1 MGNTARHRAHLWTG
15 ADKAYIKARSNKNY
29 YAPGLVVGKAGD
41 KTRMKLF
48 HSMLARF
55 IQKGKLTVIDA
66 DGQSHMHQGAP
77 GPEVVIR
84 LTDPKLTRSLF
95 LNPELRAGEAYVDGT
110 LVIEEGTLRDFLL
123 LFIINRKNLRSQ
135 PLQKSMRRLYKRFR
149 AFYQN
154 NTLARSRDNVKHY
167 DLSNDLYRLFL
178 DEDLLYSCAFFER
191 PDDSLEMAQRNKL
204 RHIAA
209 KLDLQPGQKVLDLG
223 CGWGAMSL
231 YMAEVMDVE
240 VLGVTL
246 SREQHALACQ
256 RVNERKLRGKVRF
269 ERMDYREVEG
279 TFDRVVSIGMLE
291 HVGIGHHHELFA
303 KIDTVLKPDGVAV
316 LHSIGRRGPPGAT
329 SPWLRKYIFPG
340 SYSPAISET
349 MATIEKT
356 GFWVT
361 DIEVLRLHY
370 AKTLEEWERR
380 FQANRAEI
388 TEMLDERFCR
398 MWEFYLIGCEHGFH
412 YGKQMVFHLQ
422 LAKQIDRLPITRDYI
437 AEAKDRLRALE
448 LKAG

>member
-1 MGNTARHRAHLWTG
+1 MQ
-15 ADKAYIKARSNKNY
+15 
-29 YAPGLVVGKAGD
+29 
-41 KTRMKLF
+41 LF
-48 HSMLARF
+48 HSMLAKF
-55 IQKGKLTVIDA
+55 VKTGKLTVIDA
-66 DGQSHMHQGAP
+66 AGQKHTHQGAP
-77 GPEVVIR
+77 GPEVTIR

-95 LNPELRAGEAYVDGT
+95 LNPEMRAGEAYMDGT
-110 LVIEEGTLRDFLL
+110 LVIEEGSIRDLLL
-123 LFIINRKNLRSQ
+123 LFVINRQNLRSQ
-135 PLQKSMRRLYKRFR
+135 PLQKSVRRIYKRFR
-149 AFYQN
+149 TLYQN

-178 DEDLLYSCAFFER
+178 DDDLLYSCAFYED
-191 PDDSLEMAQRNKL
+191 PGDSLEVAQRNKL

-246 SREQHALACQ
+246 SKEQHALAAQ
-256 RVNERKLRGKVRF
+256 RVGERELRGKARF
-269 ERMDYREVEG
+269 EHKDYRDVEG
-279 TFDRVVSIGMLE
+279 TYDRVVSIGMLE
-291 HVGIGHHHELFA
+291 HIGIGHHQELFA
-303 KIDTVLKPDGVAV
+303 KIDSLLKPDGVAV
-316 LHSIGRRGPPGAT
+316 LHSIGRRGGPGAT

-340 SYSPAISET
+340 GYSPAISET
-349 MATIEKT
+349 LATVEKA

-398 MWEFYLIGCEHGFH
+398 MWEFYLIACEHGFSH
-412 YGKQMVFHLQ
+412 GKQMVFHLQ
-422 LAKQIDRLPITRDYI
+422 LTKQVDRLPITRDYM
-437 AEAKDRLRALE
+437 AQAKERLRALE
-448 LKAG
+448 LPVG